1 MKFNGLKMIYC
12 IFLITLLVVCVA
24 LIVCYYCLPDEKTA
38 SLLGNIASGVV
49 ASIILLLFSGW
60 KARKIA
66 TLNSEYDDLIK
77 FMNEVKLCY
86 KEGEQSLNSIEKDGS
101 AESISEIIRNYALR
115 TQQIPQFKFHHK
127 KLYSHLV
134 KDDDVLV
141 EKIKNLCQYVVHVSF
156 DISKISEIKNAIFSL
171 QKEMLNIKFNAAD
184 VIVNNQADTEYLKN
198 TIL

>member
-1 MKFNGLKMIYC
+1 M
-12 IFLITLLVVCVA
+12 
-24 LIVCYYCLPDEKTA
+24 
-38 SLLGNIASGVV
+38 
-49 ASIILLLFSGW
+49 
-60 KARKIA
+60 
-66 TLNSEYDDLIK
+66 
-77 FMNEVKLCY
+77 
-86 KEGEQSLNSIEKDGS
+86 
-101 AESISEIIRNYALR
+101 
-115 TQQIPQFKFHHK
+115 
-127 KLYSHLV
+127 YSHLV